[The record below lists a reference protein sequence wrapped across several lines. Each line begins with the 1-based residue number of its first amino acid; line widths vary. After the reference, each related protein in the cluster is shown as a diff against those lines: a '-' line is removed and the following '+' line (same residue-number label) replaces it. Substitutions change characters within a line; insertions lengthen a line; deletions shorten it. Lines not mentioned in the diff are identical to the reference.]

1 MTRRSICRCEEA
13 KRAANRWQDELPRR
27 VRVPIFR
34 PIMTMRVLHID
45 TGSDWRG
52 GQRQLFLL
60 AQGLRE
66 SGYEPLVVAPPAT
79 LLAER
84 LRSRGL
90 AVSAVPMRAAW
101 DLTAARRLRRLL
113 RTWNPDV
120 VHAHDDRGHALALA
134 ALVGTPDTPLVV
146 TRRTTARPTPLG
158 LQYGRRV
165 SRYVAVSRAVRAAL
179 IDGGIDPVSVD
190 IVPPGIA
197 VPEPVDPRDWRR
209 ERGWPSNTVVCG
221 VVGAVTGD
229 EAAGLL
235 EGIAAALPDAARER
249 ARLVLL
255 GGRATGRRVVGGL
268 DAFGAGHVDGGWAA
282 IAGLDVVW
290 HIARSQ
296 GLGTAALDAMAAG
309 VPPIAFASGALPE
322 LIEHDRSGILVSD
335 GDTKAFAAAAGR
347 LIRDDRRRRILAAGG
362 PASAA
367 RFDAGA
373 MVQGYH
379 RVYRSLFRE
388 LVPA

>member
-1 MTRRSICRCEEA
+1 
-13 KRAANRWQDELPRR
+13 
-27 VRVPIFR
+27 
-34 PIMTMRVLHID
+34 MTMRVLHID
-45 TGSDWRG
+45 TGSEWRG

-66 SGYEPLVVAPPAT
+66 SGYEPLVVAPPGT
-79 LLAER
+79 PLAER

-134 ALVGTPDTPLVV
+134 TLVGAPDTPLVV
-146 TRRTTARPTPLG
+146 TRRTTAKPTPLG

-190 IVPPGIA
+190 VVPPGIA
-197 VPEPVDPRDWRR
+197 TPELVDARDWRT
-209 ERGWPSNTVVCG
+209 ECAWPPGAVVCG
-221 VVGAVTGD
+221 VVGAATGV
-229 EAAGLL
+229 EAAELL
-235 EGIAAALPDAARER
+235 ERIAAALPEAAREC
-249 ARLVLL
+249 ARLVVL
-255 GGRATGRRVVGGL
+255 GGRATGTCVVGGL
-268 DAFGAGHVDGGWAA
+268 EAFGAGQVEGGAAA
-282 IAGLDVVW
+282 IAGLDVLW
-290 HIARSQ
+290 HLARSQ

-309 VPPIAFASGALPE
+309 VPPVAFASGALPE
-322 LIEHDRSGILVSD
+322 LIEHDRSGILVKD
-335 GDTKAFAAAAGR
+335 GDVKAFAAAAGR

-367 RFDAGA
+367 RFDAAA
-373 MVQGYH
+373 MVQGYD

-388 LVPA
+388 LASV